1 MRFRILRPVNQT
13 PAPQVLELSQLNL
26 SRSSVLQYL
35 DSILSA
41 AVIGCQRCYL
51 LSTLY
56 PEEKRRKSASLSFI
70 GHIHSALSRPRAQI
84 APLPFPLRLLPSS
97 SVGQNKPHN
106 VTETI
111 HKSSLFGAV
120 SCEILSIPG
129 LCAPTRGAT
138 LRRTFSPSGPPARQP
153 RDSGGPVNL
162 AVRHSPSRP
171 SYLLCILR

>member
-35 DSILSA
+35 DSIQSA

-51 LSTLY
+51 LSALY
-56 PEEKRRKSASLSFI
+56 PED
-70 GHIHSALSRPRAQI
+70 
-84 APLPFPLRLLPSS
+84 
-97 SVGQNKPHN
+97 QNKPHN

-162 AVRHSPSRP
+162 AVRPSLSRP
-171 SYLLCILR
+171 SYLLGMKVFLPWVLSFPGGSCYRRAGFRREKGVPQPPLNGKPG